1 MLISEL
7 ENVIQELSEQMKR
20 EQQERSATAAKNAN
34 SVLGDDLLA
43 AELPMAANEEDGY
56 ADV

>member
-1 MLISEL
+1 
-7 ENVIQELSEQMKR
+7 MKR

-56 ADV
+56 VDV